1 LKKRCHASSSNLIHI
16 GQFVSS
22 SMPLDSIPR
31 FSGKLL
37 CASLQ
42 AKPLPLISGVYELDL
57 SFHTL
62 THKKMD

>member
-1 LKKRCHASSSNLIHI
+1 
-16 GQFVSS
+16 
-22 SMPLDSIPR
+22 MPLDSIHR
-31 FSGKLL
+31 FSGRLL